1 MGYYGQQARELG
13 LWIAETWS
21 WSIFFT
27 LTVLDHQTGYRAGL
41 PRGVAASER
50 LLTQWATGSIEGRG
64 GYWWA
69 GIESH
74 ANRVTPHFHGLAGG
88 FTEEPSRTAMWG
100 EWRALTWEGT
110 DPETGRAIAA
120 RAQIVPIEDATGV
133 AVYVAKYI
141 NKGLGK
147 FYTGGELERRKS
159 IGEPRNGLHR

>member
-1 MGYYGQQARELG
+1 MAYGEHARAMG
-13 LWIAETWS
+13 LWIAETWE

-27 LTVLDHQTGYRAGL
+27 LTVLDHQRGYRAGQ
-41 PRGVAASER
+41 PRGVSASER
-50 LLTQWATGSIEGRG
+50 LLTQWAKGSIEGRG

-88 FTEEPSRTAMWG
+88 FNEEPSRIAMWN

-110 DPETGRAIAA
+110 DPESGRAIAA
-120 RAQIVPIEDATGV
+120 RAQVVPIDDATGV

-147 FYTGGELERRKS
+147 FYIGGELEKRKRTTA
-159 IGEPRNGLHR
+159 GDDGLRP